1 MNTDDVWNVYNILNI
16 DDFITAKC
24 YRRVKKETSGLVKT
38 ENKTFTVTLQVKSF
52 QYDSA
57 NDTIRI
63 SGVNAT
69 ENKNIG
75 LGQQQSMDIGPPM
88 SMTLVKKSFDS
99 IHV

>member
-1 MNTDDVWNVYNILNI
+1 M
-16 DDFITAKC
+16 
-24 YRRVKKETSGLVKT
+24 KT

-52 QYDSA
+52 QYDSQ

-69 ENKNIG
+69 ENKHIG

-88 SMTLVKKSFDS
+88 TITLVKKEFDS
-99 IHV
+99 IHVQRLG

>member
-1 MNTDDVWNVYNILNI
+1 MKILKKLINFRNKVFAVKFNLEMNTDDVWNVYNILNI

-75 LGQQQSMDIGPPM
+75 LGQQ
-88 SMTLVKKSFDS
+88 
-99 IHV
+99 